1 MNTSFWNKHGSTILT
16 CVGAI
21 GTVATAAITAK
32 VTPKAMRVL
41 GEAAEEKGEP
51 LTKLE
56 IVKKAVP
63 AYIPA
68 IAVGAST
75 IACIFGANRL
85 SKQQVAAVASAYAF
99 LCTSYNKYKDKVR
112 ELYGDEADSQVAEE
126 IAKQEYE
133 PLNEEPGEDE
143 ALFYDMICNQYF
155 IAKKSEV
162 IYKTVTDDG
171 LECYILCTPFD
182 VPWWRC

>member
-1 MNTSFWNKHGSTILT
+1 MSTSFWNKHGSTILT
-16 CVGAI
+16 CMGTI
-21 GTVATAAITAK
+21 GTVATAAVTAK

-41 GEAAEEKGEP
+41 SEAAEEKGEP

-56 IVKKAVP
+56 IVKKAAP

-68 IAVGAST
+68 IVVGAST

-112 ELYGDEADSQVAEE
+112 EFYGDDANSRVTEE
-126 IAKQEYE
+126 IAKDDYE
-133 PLNEEPGEDE
+133 SVDEEPSEDE
-143 ALFYDMICNQYF
+143 ALFYDMNCNQYF
-155 IAKKSEV
+155 IAKKDDV

-171 LECYILCTPFD
+171 LECYILCTPYD